1 MIRLIHF
8 ADFHL
13 GMETYGRIDPT
24 TGLSSRVMDF
34 LAALDRLVD
43 YALSED
49 IHLVIFA
56 GDAYKNRDPNP
67 TYEREFATRILRMS
81 RAGIP
86 VVLIVGNHDLPP
98 AHGRASTVDTFT
110 TFQAENVY
118 VGRTIETL
126 RIETK
131 GGPVQVVT
139 LPWIL
144 RSRFLNREQTQGK
157 SLAEIDEMLIQTV
170 DGMLDKEK
178 ERLSPDVPAVLAGH
192 ATVVGAQ
199 FGSERTIMLGQ
210 DIALTLSS
218 IGDTIFDYVA
228 LGHIHKHQVLRETP
242 PVVYAGS
249 MERVD
254 FGEEKEDKGFVVAE
268 VEKGSARYRF
278 QSVQPR
284 RMVTIRVKAQ
294 GDDPTREVLEA
305 IEKENLDGAIVRA
318 FIRMREDQSLLLD
331 MSAVMAAL
339 DKAFYVASVVPD
351 VERTVRY
358 RLGTATP
365 EELPPEQILARYLEA
380 KQVPKDKAENL
391 LEKGSE
397 ILRQAMQEQ
406 K

>member
-1 MIRLIHF
+1 MIRLLHF

-13 GMETYGRIDPT
+13 GMETYGRIDPE

-34 LAALDRLVD
+34 LSALDRLVD

-49 IHLVIFA
+49 IHLVVFA

-98 AHGRASTVDTFT
+98 AQGRASTVDAFT

-126 RIETK
+126 RIETR

-144 RSRFLNREQTQGK
+144 RSRFLTKEQTQGK
-157 SLAEIDEMLIQTV
+157 SLTEIDNMLIESV
-170 DGMLDKEK
+170 DSILAREK
-178 ERLSPDVPAVLAGH
+178 SQLAPDIPAVLAAH
-192 ATVVGAQ
+192 ATVTGAQ

-210 DIALTLSS
+210 DIVLALSDL
-218 IGDTIFDYVA
+218 GDSTFDYVA
-228 LGHIHKHQVLRETP
+228 LGHIHKHQVLREVP

-249 MERVD
+249 LERVD
-254 FGEEKEDKGFVVAE
+254 FGEEKEDKGFMVAE
-268 VEKGSARYRF
+268 VERGSARYRF
-278 QSVQPR
+278 HSTDPR
-284 RMVTIRVKAQ
+284 RMVTIRVDAQ
-294 GDDPTREVLEA
+294 SDNPTPEVLDA
-305 IEKENLDGAIVRA
+305 IEKERLDDAIVRL
-318 FIRMREDQSLLLD
+318 FIRLSEDQNLLLD
-331 MSAVMAAL
+331 QSAVMTAL
-339 DKAFYVASVVPD
+339 GRAFYVASVVRD
-351 VERTVRY
+351 VERPVRY

-365 EELPPEQILARYLEA
+365 EELSPEQILSRYLEA
-380 KQVPKDKAENL
+380 KQVPKDKAEDL
-391 LEKGSE
+391 LQKGSE
-397 ILRQAMQEQ
+397 ILRQAMLE
-406 K
+406 